1 MAFLSLTDN
10 TEFLYKTNNFYNR
23 NYERCLKFDDI
34 ELSIKWPIGD
44 ETELIVSE
52 KRYVRQ
58 YFLVN
63 YSFYHSGI

>member
-1 MAFLSLTDN
+1 MDTGRICSWLLSLTDN

-52 KRYVRQ
+52 KDMLGNI
-58 YFLVN
+58 FSKL
-63 YSFYHSGI
+63 